1 MVPFYRRESNDCHN
15 TECSSEEANFQPGEI
30 RIMRYTRSYHKKKKL
45 DRGRKNRS
53 PDIDIILRRDRNMA
67 PHH

>member
-30 RIMRYTRSYHKKKKL
+30 RIMRYTRSYHKKKNSTVEEKTVL
-45 DRGRKNRS
+45 
-53 PDIDIILRRDRNMA
+53 PILILY
-67 PHH
+67 